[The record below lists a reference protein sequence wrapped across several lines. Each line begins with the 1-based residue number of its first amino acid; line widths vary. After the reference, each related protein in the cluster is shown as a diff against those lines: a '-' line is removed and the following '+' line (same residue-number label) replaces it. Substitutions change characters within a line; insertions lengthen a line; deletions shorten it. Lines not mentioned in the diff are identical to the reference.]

1 MNNNNKN
8 KNIVSD
14 YSSHEDSKNKNPAY
28 LRLNEWIEFESL
40 RCYSESDVVLSGEE
54 KYLNWMITLLK
65 LYAFIVVVCIIVF
78 T

>member
-28 LRLNEWIEFESL
+28 LRLNEWIEF
-40 RCYSESDVVLSGEE
+40 
-54 KYLNWMITLLK
+54 
-65 LYAFIVVVCIIVF
+65 
-78 T
+78 

>member
-1 MNNNNKN
+1 MNNNN
-8 KNIVSD
+8 
-14 YSSHEDSKNKNPAY
+14 KNKNPAY
-28 LRLNEWIEFESL
+28 LRLNEWLELESL

-54 KYLNWMITLLK
+54 KYLDWMITLLK